1 MLLSPR
7 FIGRARVDFFRHSY
21 NLIMTMEE
29 DSNDFI
35 HTLWDELADFDAAHS
50 DAALAHLM
58 NGLCTLAGAWNIV
71 WVGVVRMDANIPGD
85 PVKGWRPRLIRFL
98 NPSPPLDNHARQE
111 AEKLEQGVVDAT
123 TIRNAA
129 GAGRFR
135 ANRLRDLVGPE
146 WFESPYYRVT
156 YQLLGTVDAIWV
168 AFPVNE
174 DAESYFGIFRAPDTP
189 PFTESERDEVAY
201 ALRGIKWFHRQLML
215 SHGLLVVMTP
225 LTPAER
231 RVLHLLL
238 TGLSEKLIAAE
249 LGRSY
254 HTTHECVT
262 AIFRK
267 FGVNNRAA
275 LMALWL
281 GQTA

>member
-1 MLLSPR
+1 
-7 FIGRARVDFFRHSY
+7 
-21 NLIMTMEE
+21 MEE

-35 HTLWDELADFDAAHS
+35 HTLWDELADFDAARS
-50 DAALAHLM
+50 DEALSHLM
-58 NGLCTLAGAWNIV
+58 GKLCVLAGAWNIA
-71 WVGVVRMDANIPGD
+71 WVGIVRLGAAFPCD
-85 PVKGWRPRLIRFL
+85 PIKGWRPRIVRYL
-98 NPSPPLDNHARQE
+98 NPSPPLEDNAREQM
-111 AEKLEQGVVDAT
+111 AKLEQGIVDVT
-123 TIRNAA
+123 SIRNAEGA
-129 GAGRFR
+129 GAFR
-135 ANRLRDLVGPE
+135 ANRLCDLVGPE
-146 WFESPYYRVT
+146 WFESPYYQSHYRG
-156 YQLLGTVDAIWV
+156 LGTADAIWV

-174 DAESYFGIFRAPDTP
+174 DAESWFGIFRAPDYP
-189 PFTESERDEVAY
+189 PFTEAERDTVAY

-215 SHGLLVVMTP
+215 SNGLLVAVTP

-249 LGRSY
+249 LDRSY
-254 HTTHECVT
+254 HTTHECIT

-275 LMALWL
+275 LMSLWL